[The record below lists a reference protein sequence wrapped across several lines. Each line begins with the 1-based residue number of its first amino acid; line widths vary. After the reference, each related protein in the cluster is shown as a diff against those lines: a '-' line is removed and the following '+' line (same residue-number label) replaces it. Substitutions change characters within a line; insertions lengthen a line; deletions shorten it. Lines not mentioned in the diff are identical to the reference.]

1 MKFNHAP
8 IYDVLHLRSEDV
20 FFKYINSTNVLL
32 LWSDYS
38 SLSLFVV
45 IKLRCPKGIPMG
57 EFIILYRML
66 IYNNPRP
73 TALIT
78 IKIGLLSMN

>member
-8 IYDVLHLRSEDV
+8 IYDVLHLPAGRHGLRSEDV

-45 IKLRCPKGIPMG
+45 IKLRCPKGGIAMPMADPDG
-57 EFIILYRML
+57 RVY
-66 IYNNPRP
+66 YS
-73 TALIT
+73 
-78 IKIGLLSMN
+78 LSHAYLQ